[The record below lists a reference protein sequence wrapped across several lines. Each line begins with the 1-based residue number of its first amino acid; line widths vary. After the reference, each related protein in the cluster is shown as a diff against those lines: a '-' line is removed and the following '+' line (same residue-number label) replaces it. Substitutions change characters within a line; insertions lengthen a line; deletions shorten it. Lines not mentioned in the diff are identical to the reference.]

1 MARIFNPDT
10 PAKDDKKAHAMQ
22 VHPVRR
28 KSTEY
33 LDDIAALAAN
43 LRNIGDKIEKVAKKF
58 DEQRK
63 SGKGYEVTCMD
74 KHASALHEQYV
85 NLERL
90 IKGMKA

>member
-1 MARIFNPDT
+1 MATLSFNPDL
-10 PAKDDKKAHAMQ
+10 PPKNDKAHALQ
-22 VHPVRR
+22 LHPVRR

-33 LDDIAALAAN
+33 LDDILHLAAN

>member
-1 MARIFNPDT
+1 MATLSFNPDL
-10 PAKDDKKAHAMQ
+10 PPKNDKSYAMA

-43 LRNIGDKIEKVAKKF
+43 LRNIGDKIEQAAHRF
-58 DEQRK
+58 DAQRK
-63 SGKGYEVTCMD
+63 SGKGYEVTCLD
-74 KHASALHEQYV
+74 KHASALHEQSM
-85 NLERL
+85 NLQRL

>member
-10 PAKDDKKAHAMQ
+10 PPKDNKKAHALQ
-22 VHPVRR
+22 THPMRR

-33 LDDIAALAAN
+33 LDDIMKLAAN
-43 LRNIGDKIEKVAKKF
+43 LRNLGDKIEKAAKKF

-63 SGKGYEVTCMD
+63 SGKGYEVTCMN
-74 KHASALHEQYV
+74 KHAIALHEQSI
-85 NLERL
+85 NLQRL

>member
-1 MARIFNPDT
+1 MARIFNPDV

-28 KSTEY
+28 KSSEY

-43 LRNIGDKIEKVAKKF
+43 LRNIGDKIEKAARKF
-58 DEQRK
+58 DAQRK
-63 SGKGYEVTCMD
+63 AGKGYEVTCMD
-74 KHASALHEQYV
+74 KHAIALHEQSM
-85 NLERL
+85 NLQRL